1 MISWLRIGILTCGP
15 FFQMSMYVVSL
26 YIGSRNADQNL
37 NLAWLSSHLGTTS
50 LPENL
55 LRFPLYPL
63 GIEIPLGCDQICF
76 FFPESFLP
84 LCEPFQSEYL
94 PFQFREIFFLM
105 FSVLLGFSS
114 CLSVCIYP
122 FWLGSFSLAA
132 SSYLRVRHLKPERS
146 VCEGALVVGSWDC
159 QICCRWT
166 TKCQFIDIFLW
177 QVFPQ
182 KESLHS
188 QLQPIERVERS
199 HHSGWSFLIF
209 HVSQQDTSS
218 LFSAVFGIH
227 ESVQYGSH

>member
-1 MISWLRIGILTCGP
+1 
-15 FFQMSMYVVSL
+15 
-26 YIGSRNADQNL
+26 
-37 NLAWLSSHLGTTS
+37 
-50 LPENL
+50 
-55 LRFPLYPL
+55 
-63 GIEIPLGCDQICF
+63 
-76 FFPESFLP
+76 
-84 LCEPFQSEYL
+84 
-94 PFQFREIFFLM
+94 M

-209 HVSQQDTSS
+209 HVSQQDTSA

-227 ESVQYGSH
+227 ESRALSNMVATSHMQLVKLKWTEIKWEIQFLTLTV

>member
-1 MISWLRIGILTCGP
+1 MNRCRYFCW
-15 FFQMSMYVVSL
+15 
-26 YIGSRNADQNL
+26 
-37 NLAWLSSHLGTTS
+37 LAWSSFS
-50 LPENL
+50 L
-55 LRFPLYPL
+55 FAWW
-63 GIEIPLGCDQICF
+63 
-76 FFPESFLP
+76 

-227 ESVQYGSH
+227 ESRALSNMVATSHMQLVKLKWTEIKWEIQFLTLTV